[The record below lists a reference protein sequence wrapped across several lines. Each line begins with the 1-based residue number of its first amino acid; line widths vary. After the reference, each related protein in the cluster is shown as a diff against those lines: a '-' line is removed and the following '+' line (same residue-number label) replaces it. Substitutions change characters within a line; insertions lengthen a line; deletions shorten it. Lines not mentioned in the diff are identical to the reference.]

1 MQPARFEDRFDAG
14 RRLAAPLARHRGSD
28 AVVLALPRGGV
39 PVAYEVARALGLPL
53 DVYVVRKLGLPSQ
66 PELAMG
72 AIAGSTRVLNEEVM
86 RAGGVD
92 EETLE
97 RVTARETA
105 ELERQEHAYRAGR
118 EPIQLDGRRAILV
131 DDGLATGSTMLALR
145 RRRAV
150 RSRARQTSWCACAL
164 RPCSSPSAA
173 GTRTSARR
181 ATGRCAACSR
191 RRRPHACPPSARCA
205 ARRATGIGS
214 AGAWSAQAGRRGVC
228 PSVVPPAMAATPPRA
243 PSPVCSSSAAALP
256 PRSHGRRWCSI
267 AGSAGSRPAGG
278 GCANASA
285 ASGAARMSARA
296 KTPWDRC

>member
-1 MQPARFEDRFDAG
+1 MMQPARFEDRFEAG

-131 DDGLATGSTMLALR
+131 DDGLATGSTMLA
-145 RRRAV
+145 AV
-150 RSRARQTSWCACAL
+150 RAL
-164 RPCSSPSAA
+164 RAEGASAVTAAVPVAPPPPCRSLAREADELVCLRTPSVFFSVGGWYEDFGETSDGQVRRLLEEAS
-173 GTRTSARR
+173 SARV
-181 ATGRCAACSR
+181 SSE
-191 RRRPHACPPSARCA
+191 RPLRSA
-205 ARRATGIGS
+205 
-214 AGAWSAQAGRRGVC
+214 
-228 PSVVPPAMAATPPRA
+228 
-243 PSPVCSSSAAALP
+243 
-256 PRSHGRRWCSI
+256 
-267 AGSAGSRPAGG
+267 
-278 GCANASA
+278 
-285 ASGAARMSARA
+285 
-296 KTPWDRC
+296 